1 MLRAQWV
8 QRRTQIGFSLS
19 MSAILALAILDVFIT
34 GAYKV
39 FHGVLTIGG
48 LVAFSAY
55 ITRVFEP
62 VSSAMDLYARTQSV
76 GASIRRVR
84 QLLALEPTVQD
95 TGTRCLPASALKF
108 GFAIQDV
115 CFSYAD
121 NSALDHVSLKI
132 QAGERIA
139 LIGMS
144 GSGKSTLARL
154 LVRAA
159 DPESGN
165 IQLENHSTKE
175 FTLASLRRTVG
186 YVPQQPLLF
195 QGSIRENLFY
205 GNPAATE
212 AELQRA
218 LATAQLTSVVNQLP
232 QGIDTPLGPGAG
244 GLSGGERQRLA
255 LARSLLRN
263 SSVLVLDESTSALDA
278 PTESAVLSSVSK
290 FREGQTLVLISH
302 RISSLAWV
310 DRFVLLDRGRIVEM
324 GRHEMLY
331 ARSAL
336 YRSLFDASALDA
348 SPPCN

>member
-1 MLRAQWV
+1 
-8 QRRTQIGFSLS
+8 
-19 MSAILALAILDVFIT
+19 
-34 GAYKV
+34 
-39 FHGVLTIGG
+39 
-48 LVAFSAY
+48 
-55 ITRVFEP
+55 
-62 VSSAMDLYARTQSV
+62 
-76 GASIRRVR
+76 
-84 QLLALEPTVQD
+84 
-95 TGTRCLPASALKF
+95 LKF
-108 GFAIQDV
+108 GFEIQNV

-121 NSALDHVSLKI
+121 NSVLDHISLKI

-139 LIGMS
+139 LIGVS

-159 DPESGN
+159 DPQSGE
-165 IQLENHSTKE
+165 IQLENRPIKE

-195 QGSIRENLFY
+195 QGSIRENLLY

-212 AELQRA
+212 ADLQQA

-278 PTESAVLSSVSK
+278 PTESTVLSSVSK
-290 FREGQTLVLISH
+290 FCEGQTLILISH
-302 RISSLAWV
+302 RISSLTWV
-310 DRFVLLDRGRIVEM
+310 DRLVLLGRGRIVET
-324 GRHEMLY
+324 GNHEVLY
-331 ARSAL
+331 VRSAL
-336 YRSLFDASALDA
+336 YRSLFDASAHDA
-348 SPPCN
+348 SLPRN

>member
-1 MLRAQWV
+1 
-8 QRRTQIGFSLS
+8 
-19 MSAILALAILDVFIT
+19 
-34 GAYKV
+34 
-39 FHGVLTIGG
+39 
-48 LVAFSAY
+48 
-55 ITRVFEP
+55 
-62 VSSAMDLYARTQSV
+62 
-76 GASIRRVR
+76 VR

-95 TGTRCLPASALKF
+95 TGTRRLPAGALKF
-108 GFAIQDV
+108 GFEIQNV

-121 NSALDHVSLKI
+121 NSVLDHISLRI

-139 LIGMS
+139 LIGVS

-159 DPESGN
+159 DPQSGEMR
-165 IQLENHSTKE
+165 LENHPIKE

-195 QGSIRENLFY
+195 QGSIRENLLY
-205 GNPAATE
+205 GNPVATE
-212 AELQRA
+212 AELQQV

-232 QGIDTPLGPGAG
+232 QGIDAPLGPGAG
-244 GLSGGERQRLA
+244 WLSGGERQRLA

-290 FREGQTLVLISH
+290 FCEGQTLILISH

-310 DRFVLLDRGRIVEM
+310 DRFVLLDCGRIVET
-324 GRHEMLY
+324 GSHEALY

-336 YRSLFDASALDA
+336 YRSLFDASAHDA
-348 SPPCN
+348 SLPCNGLR